1 MSKYAKSGDKMSI
14 QDLWKDPKNQRNLAL
29 GIAAIVVI
37 GGGYKLYTNLTNKTE
52 TAKIVPLVRTYTVG
66 ELQNAQATATYPGEV
81 RGRYE
86 SKLAFQVGGR
96 IISRLV
102 NVGDTVT
109 TGQVLMALDPK
120 DVNQNVEAASA
131 ALASA
136 IANQKLAADNARRY
150 NTLFAQGAV
159 SESVRDTYN
168 TQLEAANATLRQAQA
183 QSNSASNQ
191 LGYTQLT
198 SDADGVVASI
208 SGEVG
213 QVAAAGTTMATIVRS
228 GEREIQINVPEG
240 INLVVGQNADVTFWA
255 LPNTSVQG
263 TVREISPMADQ
274 TTRTYKVCIAVP
286 NLPAAAKLGMTAK
299 VSLTPQTDAA
309 VQNDRGFIIPAT
321 TLYQINNKP
330 QVWLVRDG
338 KAVLSDITIAG
349 YQGNNIVVS
358 SGIQKGDAVIT
369 AGLSKLT
376 PDLEVRTDEGG
387 ESK

>member
-1 MSKYAKSGDKMSI
+1 MSL
-14 QDLWKDPKNQRNLAL
+14 QDILKDPKVKHNVVL
-29 GIAAIVVI
+29 GLVAIAVL
-37 GGGYKLYTNLTNKTE
+37 GGGYKLYTNLTDKPE
-52 TAKIVPLVRTYTVG
+52 TTKIVPLVRTYTVG
-66 ELQNAQATATYPGEV
+66 EAQNAQASATYPGEV

-96 IISRLV
+96 IASRLV
-102 NVGDTVT
+102 NVGDTVP

-120 DVNQNVEAASA
+120 DVNQNVEAANA

-150 NTLFAQGAV
+150 NTLYSQGAV

-183 QSNSASNQ
+183 QSNSAGNQ
-191 LGYTQLT
+191 LSYTQLT

-208 SGEVG
+208 TGEVG
-213 QVAAAGTTMATIVRS
+213 QVASAGATMATIVRS
-228 GEREIQINVPEG
+228 GEREVQINVPEG
-240 INLVVGQNADVTFWA
+240 VNLVVGQPAEVTFWA
-255 LPNTSVQG
+255 LPNENVQG
-263 TVREISPMADQ
+263 TVREIAPMADQ
-274 TTRTYKVCIAVP
+274 TTRTYKVCIAIP

-299 VSLTPQTDAA
+299 VTLTPQTDAS
-309 VQNDRGFIIPAT
+309 VQNDKGFIIPAT
-321 TLYQINNKP
+321 ALYQVNNKP

-338 KAVLSDITIAG
+338 KAVVVDITIAG
-349 YQGNNIVVS
+349 YQGNNIIVS

-376 PDLEVRTDEGG
+376 PDLEVRTAEGG